1 MWNALQVGTYN
12 GSSLQTLKMLVHEK
26 GNEVL
31 KVRDGDGKTL
41 LHLAVTGKNQ
51 GMPVSMELIR
61 YLVKEYPDAT
71 KIADK
76 DGNLPMDNDSF
87 LELFFYLRTQL
98 DKTTVSYTAPRD

>member
-1 MWNALQVGTYN
+1 MWNTLQVGTYN
-12 GSSLQTLKMLVHEK
+12 GSSLQALKMLVGEK
-26 GNEVL
+26 GDEVL
-31 KVRDGDGKTL
+31 KVRDGNGKTL

-87 LELFFYLRTQL
+87 LELFFYLRNQL
-98 DKTTVSYTAPRD
+98 DEIKASDKAPRD